1 MTASFLWG
9 TVLVPL
15 QFPGRYDN
23 FLLQFRQARVLIAA
37 ALLAL
42 ALLLILALA
51 GLIRAKNLIER
62 SDLGKIHVAERAPHF
77 AIGAVVIRPREI
89 GNDLVHIHAELLH
102 GDHVCKLAFFVGA

>member
-15 QFPGRYDN
+15 QFPGRYHD
-23 FLLQFRQARVLIAA
+23 FLLQFRQAGVLIAA
-37 ALLAL
+37 ALLAPL
-42 ALLLILALA
+42 ALLLILPLA

-102 GDHVCKLAFFVGA
+102 GDHVC